1 MEVRQGRR
9 LHLQSASLTGQGA
22 RESQQDSLG
31 LKALPGKGTLAVVA
45 DGMGGLE
52 NGAELS
58 RLAVET
64 VLAHFEQTPA
74 MADPV
79 LELCDLGAEA
89 AKSIQ
94 QYLFERPEG
103 GTTLVLALVREG
115 GLSFLSVGDSRLC
128 LVRGGGLIW
137 LNRPHSYAAQLAG
150 LAVRGE
156 GTLAQALRDPQRLA
170 LTSFLGSGGPPLVDF
185 PAEPLPLLPRDR
197 VLLLTDGIF
206 GTLPPQEIAAAAAL
220 PAKRAAGRLE
230 KAMQKKAGPQQD
242 NFTALILAC

>member
-1 MEVRQGRR
+1 MKRGRR
-9 LHLQSASLTGQGA
+9 LRLQPAGLTGQGA

-31 LKALPGKGTLAVVA
+31 LKTLPGKGTLAVVA

-64 VLAHFEQTPA
+64 ALAHFEQTPA

-79 LELCDLGAEA
+79 LELCDLGAKA
-89 AKSIQ
+89 AQSIR
-94 QYLFERPEG
+94 QYLLERPQG

-137 LNRPHSYAAQLAG
+137 LSRPHSYAAQLAG
-150 LAVRGE
+150 QAVRGE
-156 GTLAQALRDPQRLA
+156 GTLSQVLRDPQRQA
-170 LTSFLGSGGPPLVDF
+170 LTSFLGSVGPPQVDF
-185 PAEPLPLLPRDR
+185 PPEPIPLLPRDR

-206 GTLPPQEIAAAAAL
+206 GTLSPQEIAAAAAL
-220 PAKRAAGRLE
+220 PAKRAAKRLE
-230 KAMQKKAGPQQD
+230 KAVQKKAGPHQD
-242 NFTALILAC
+242 NYTALILAY